1 MVTVIFVV
9 GFIVALI
16 IASLFL
22 LMMYVEDDTKLK
34 IVLWIIIILA
44 LVAVI
49 GIWESVIK
57 PLWHLLDIYVFP
69 NIAEWWNTYILRK

>member
-1 MVTVIFVV
+1 MVTIIFVV
-9 GFIVALI
+9 GFIVALL

-22 LMMYVEDDTKLK
+22 ALMYVEDDTKLR

-44 LVAVI
+44 ICAVI

-57 PLWHLLDIYVFP
+57 PIWHLLITYVFP
-69 NIAEWWNTYILRK
+69 NVPEWWNTYVLRK